1 MTARLLFFCAALCAC
16 NQMTGLDD
24 YEESNEDVCAPDCDP
39 SWIGNWECDDPC
51 NVEACDFDD
60 GDCSGDSDDSDDPD
74 TGDTEPTDT
83 EPPDT
88 GDTEPTDTEPP
99 DTGDIEPGCSTGCT
113 AAMLSNTVCDEPC
126 NTLMCAYDGYACG
139 GLPY

>member
-1 MTARLLFFCAALCAC
+1 MTARLLFLCALLCAC
-16 NQMTGLDD
+16 NQITGLDD

-39 SWIGNWECDDPC
+39 SWIGDGECDDPC

-60 GDCSGDSDDSDDPD
+60 GDCGGVPDDSDDTDD
-74 TGDTEPTDT
+74 TEPADTEPTDT
-83 EPPDT
+83 EPL
-88 GDTEPTDTEPP
+88 
-99 DTGDIEPGCSTGCT
+99 DTGDIEPGCATGCT

-126 NTLMCAYDGYACG
+126 NTLMCAWDGYACG